1 MDPLR
6 AGESMITSGA
16 TVTNM
21 GAGMYRF
28 TPRELTA
35 AEQEENERRFNAWL
49 ESFNAAYMAHY
60 GEPCSAY
67 LQYKEA
73 AGIEQK

>member
-1 MDPLR
+1 MDQLR

-16 TVTNM
+16 TVSNM

-28 TPRELTA
+28 LPRELTA

-60 GEPCSAY
+60 GEPCSV
-67 LQYKEA
+67 YKQREA
-73 AGIEQK
+73 ARYEQK